1 MPNPDNNN
9 PAARFL
15 HRSEAMPNMDKP
27 EKQAELQQ
35 LKDRVEKLES
45 EIEQS
50 RPVTHWQPSGYYTA
64 YYATSGFLLG
74 IFGAMASLLVNVV
87 GAPLAGK
94 SPLELIC
101 VYLTFPLG
109 EKALGLADSA
119 QNVYAV
125 SNGLILT
132 IGCCLYLAT
141 GMLLGVPFYVALT
154 RLTQNSS
161 VAMRYVVAAVLSLL
175 VWLVNF
181 YGILSWLQPALFG
194 GNWIVEQVPPWVAAV
209 THLVFGMTI
218 ALLYPLGQFV
228 PYQRPTE
235 KS

>member
-1 MPNPDNNN
+1 MDNQ
-9 PAARFL
+9 
-15 HRSEAMPNMDKP
+15 D
-27 EKQAELQQ
+27 KQAELQQ
-35 LKDRVEKLES
+35 LKERVEKLET
-45 EIEQS
+45 EIEQA
-50 RPVTHWQPSGYYTA
+50 RPVSHWQPSGYYTA

-74 IFGAMASLLVNVV
+74 IFGAMTSLLVNVI

-109 EKALGLADSA
+109 EKALELANPA

-125 SNGLILT
+125 DNGLIIT

-141 GMLLGVPFYVALT
+141 GMVLGVPFYLVLT
-154 RLTQNSS
+154 RLTENSS
-161 VAMRYVVAAVLSLL
+161 IAKRFVVAAVLSI
-175 VWLVNF
+175 VIWLVNF

-194 GNWIVEQVPPWVAAV
+194 GNWIVEMVPPWVAAV
-209 THLVFGMTI
+209 THLVFGLTI
-218 ALLYPLGQFV
+218 ATLYRLGQFV
-228 PYQRPTE
+228 PYQSPTE